1 MFSVMNSKYWG
12 WGSKEDSWKRQI
24 VLFLKI
30 PLRDDIKF
38 ANNEKGTGFFFPFFQ
53 KIFNHQVYYFV

>member
-38 ANNEKGTGFFFPFFQ
+38 ANNEKGTGFFFLSFKKF
-53 KIFNHQVYYFV
+53 